1 MHRKSTSPLR
11 HRLALAALLCCG
23 VASAFAQAERH
34 DMTIG
39 DLERQQVIDTLTR
52 ELHERYIFPDV
63 AQKIDTDLH
72 ARLKRGE
79 YAKVA
84 SAEAFA
90 RTLTDQMHAIAHDGH
105 LHVEY
110 SERPVPVDHRD
121 GKPTPEEMAQMTAEV
136 KYFNFGIE
144 KVERLRGNI
153 GYIDLRVFPP
163 PALAGDAMAAA
174 MTLVGNTDALI
185 IDLRKNH
192 GGEPEMVAL
201 TLSYLFDERTHLNDI
216 YSRYENTTEQY
227 WTSEHV
233 SGTKYGQKKPVYVLT
248 SHRTFSGGEE
258 FCNDL
263 KALKRATLVGETTGG
278 GAHPGDVY
286 RLAEH
291 FTAFVPVGRPINPI
305 THGDWEGTGVAPD
318 VAVAADKALNVAQV
332 IALKLLLPQAA
343 DEDQK
348 ADIEH
353 RLADLAK
360 EGAVPGR

>member
-1 MHRKSTSPLR
+1 MPSLYPASVRR
-11 HRLALAALLCCG
+11 IAAAALLCCSLG
-23 VASAFAQAERH
+23 AAFANAPRP
-34 DMTIG
+34 DLTIS
-39 DLERQQVIDTLTR
+39 DADRQQVVDTLVR
-52 ELHERYIFPDV
+52 DLDERYIFPEV
-63 AQKIDTDLH
+63 AQKIDADLH

-79 YAKVA
+79 YAQVT

-90 RTLTDQMHAIAHDGH
+90 KLLTAQMRDIAHDGH

-110 SERPVPVDHRD
+110 SAQPVPVDHRD
-121 GKPTPEEMAQMTAEV
+121 GKPSPEEMAQMTAEV
-136 KYFNFGIE
+136 KYFNFGIQ

-163 PALAGDAMAAA
+163 PGLAGDAMASA
-174 MTLVGNTDALI
+174 MTLVANTNALI
-185 IDLRKNH
+185 VDMRHNN
-192 GGEPEMVAL
+192 GGQPEMVAL

-216 YSRYENTTEQY
+216 YSRYENSTEQF

-233 SGTKYGQKKPVYVLT
+233 TGAKYGQHKPVYVLT

-263 KALKRATLVGETTGG
+263 KALERATLIGEATGG
-278 GAHPGDVY
+278 GAHPGDFY

-318 VAVAADKALNVAQV
+318 VKVDADKALDVAQV
-332 IALKLLLPQAA
+332 IALKKLIATTA
-343 DEDQK
+343 DADQR
-348 ADIEH
+348 DDMQH
-353 RLADLAK
+353 RLADLEK
-360 EGAVPGR
+360 QGVVVPAQ